1 MKHVLIIDPSETFV
15 QYLRRIIARM
25 GYATHIARDVA
36 GGLALLRQHRPD
48 LVVSEINFPES
59 DGLQVLRELSQSTD
73 MATVPLVFVSTD
85 GTAERERQARSAGCA
100 DYLTKPVTV
109 RDIHGILQRSMTFA
123 QKRQSPRIHAELV
136 VDACIAGRQ
145 IATRTTMI
153 SAGGMLVVAA
163 HDGLQTGQQVD
174 ISLSLPS
181 VAAALPLKGEIVY
194 FTPRS
199 ETPNLFGIG
208 IKFLGLEI
216 DQKKHLTEYVDD
228 ALSAPWSP

>member
-1 MKHVLIIDPSETFV
+1 MKNVLIIDPSETFV
-15 QYLRRIIARM
+15 RYLQRIISRM

-36 GGLALLRQHRPD
+36 GGLALLRQFRPD
-48 LVVSEINFPES
+48 LVISEINFPES
-59 DGLQVLRELSQSTD
+59 DGFQVLRELFQSAETS
-73 MATVPLVFVSTD
+73 TVPLVVVSTD
-85 GTAERERQARSAGCA
+85 GTAEQERRARSAGCA

-109 RDIHGILQRSMTFA
+109 RDIHGILQRSMPFD
-123 QKRQSPRIHAELV
+123 QKRLSPRIHTELAV
-136 VDACIAGRQ
+136 EIRVAHHQ
-145 IATRTTMI
+145 IATRTAML
-153 SAGGMLVVAA
+153 SAGGMLVFAA

-181 VAAALPLKGEIVY
+181 VAAALLLKGEIVY

-199 ETPNLFGIG
+199 ESPNLFGIG

-216 DQKKHLTEYVDD
+216 DQTKHLTEYVEE